1 MIAIISHIL
10 YYKTTCMMLMK
21 SGTFSSV
28 IPAQQTES
36 TALDDRLTSSET
48 KMENLK
54 MNSTGDNFMIVLTA

>member
-1 MIAIISHIL
+1 
-10 YYKTTCMMLMK
+10 MLMK

-28 IPAQQTES
+28 IPAQQTEI